1 MRGVALALLAL
12 AGSVQ
17 ASDETTPSAA
27 DQRAAIEYH
36 LAAAAQ
42 PGDAVSDGVLA
53 NVFAGYLD
61 PSRSGQETPMDP
73 DLLERLVEEHD
84 RLKAR
89 ADAALMDN
97 AVLLALNL
105 RCHGASRDEALCATR
120 RSRLAEIDGDNTA
133 TAVALMAAAWASGDN
148 AGFVAAAA
156 RGAEGTRHDSA
167 VVQVFDSMRRRF
179 GAVPDAA
186 APDVPL
192 EMEGIRRADVT
203 AMAFSAAVAMPGYQH
218 FGQPCRESDGELLQ
232 DCLVIARSM
241 LRNGESIVEAYIGS
255 DLLSRRGTEADR
267 KEVDARRREL
277 AWLQDKAM
285 AELQV
290 PAKLEARILQDYFET
305 YAREGEEAAMRSVLR
320 ARGIPL
326 TPPADWVAPGGWASP

>member
-1 MRGVALALLAL
+1 MRGVALALLVL
-12 AGSVQ
+12 SGPVQ
-17 ASDETTPSAA
+17 ASDETMPSAA
-27 DQRAAIEYH
+27 DQRASVEYY

-42 PGDAVSDGVLA
+42 PGDAVSDSVLA
-53 NVFAGYLD
+53 NLFANYLD
-61 PSRSGQETPMDP
+61 PSRSGHNLPKDP
-73 DLLERLVEEHD
+73 DLLERVVEEHD
-84 RLKAR
+84 RLKAS

-97 AVLLALNL
+97 AVLLTLNL
-105 RCHGASRDEALCATR
+105 RCHGALRDEALCAAR
-120 RSRLAEIDGDNTA
+120 RARLAEIDGDNAA

-167 VVQVFDSMRRRF
+167 IVQVFDSMRRRF
-179 GAVPDAA
+179 DAVPDAA

-192 EMEGIRRADVT
+192 RMDGIPRADAG

-218 FGQPCRESDGELLQ
+218 FGQPCRESEGELLQ
-232 DCLVIARSM
+232 DCLTIARSM
-241 LRNGESIVEAYIGS
+241 LRDGESIIEAYIGS

-267 KEVDARRREL
+267 KEVDSRRREL

-290 PAKLEARILQDYFET
+290 PTKLEARVLQDYFDT

-326 TPPADWVAPGGWASP
+326 TPPADWVAPGRWASP